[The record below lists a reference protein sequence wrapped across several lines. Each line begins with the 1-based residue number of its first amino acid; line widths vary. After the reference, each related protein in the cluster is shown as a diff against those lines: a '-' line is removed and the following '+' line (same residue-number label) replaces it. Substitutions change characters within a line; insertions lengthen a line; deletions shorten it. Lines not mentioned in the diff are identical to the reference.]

1 MTDEEFVVKF
11 KEDFLKDVEH
21 RRPQHRKNNF
31 HYLQYKGILWLNSIY
46 GEEYL
51 RSIGLQV
58 YVPRTFTTVE
68 SIRPYLSG
76 RPLDISVKGNTLEGR
91 KSKKKAENTLRG
103 EWNRSGADWQ
113 KADAEF
119 YGLLFG
125 TGFLLSKF
133 VDDFDILPL
142 YDGMDKDGTAKF
154 KEGKFQRYKGM
165 KLKSLNPYYV
175 FPDRTA
181 TSEEDWRHCFV
192 YSLWDFDVFLDYCKD
207 NNLNTKD
214 LEKGGHI
221 EEFDKVRRQIDMI
234 YGASNVDLK
243 TRDNGQLVSHVAQE
257 TQEMDTSNMIMV
269 VEKFSKKEYSI
280 CAGGNWTLVSRGNN
294 PDPDRTI
301 PIQPIRDYRVPDE
314 FDGIGEPEVI
324 RWQQYEENKIHN
336 LAYLSTLMN
345 TVQRYGIVE
354 SMLSDPTDA
363 SFSNP
368 LKWIKLK
375 NVPGADVNKAMI
387 PLNQKNSNDVPA
399 KFLDIISGIR
409 QESTGVSSY
418 ITSSPNSEVNTL
430 GEANIMRLA
439 GLERIRQKIYNI
451 EERDI
456 APILKHWIVCI
467 PQYYTEEMEMLLSGK
482 DEDEKYVIYLP
493 YDRQFNN
500 DISTVKDLSV
510 KYGIF
515 GETTIEGIYKKL
527 GYEDVIFVSDLVQGY
542 DIVIKTATSAG
553 DKEKIITQLN
563 DVITTLMN
571 INKTLPAPYFNV
583 GKLGEEMLRQFPDII
598 KNVDDYIEQQ
608 APVNP
613 VDQNGLP
620 GQEQSPNIAP
630 DPTQP
635 NQNSSTQPIQQVEDQ
650 TKNLIPQEQV

>member
-1 MTDEEFVVKF
+1 MTDKDFVVKF

-207 NNLNTKD
+207 NSLNTKD

-243 TRDNGQLVSHVAQE
+243 TRDKGQLVSHVAQE

-280 CAGGNWTLVSRGNN
+280 CAGENWTLVSRGNN

-354 SMLSDPTDA
+354 SMLSDPSDA

-482 DEDEKYVIYLP
+482 EEDEQYVIYLP
-493 YDRQFNN
+493 YDRQFND

-510 KYGIF
+510 KHGIYG
-515 GETTIEGIYKKL
+515 ESTIEGIYQKL
-527 GYEDVIFVSDLVQGY
+527 GYEDVVFVSDLVQGY

-563 DVITTLMN
+563 DVTTTLLN
-571 INKTLPAPYFNV
+571 INKTLPAPYFNL
-583 GKLGEEMLRQFPDII
+583 GKLGEEILRQFPDII
-598 KNVDDYIEQQ
+598 KNVDDYVMQQ
-608 APVNP
+608 APINP

-620 GQEQSPNIAP
+620 PQGENPSIPP
-630 DPTQP
+630 EPTQP
-635 NQNSSTQPIQQVEDQ
+635 NQNAPTQPIQQIEDQ
-650 TKNLIPQEQV
+650 AKTLIPQEQI